1 MLHISTLTSANFF
14 CVFQFSDGSYTGFIQ
29 VHLRLSRPVT
39 VPAVEAA
46 SSEGASRQTGSHSQ
60 APSECQEGP
69 DCEPS
74 DKRTSF
80 YLPSDCVKQLHISSL
95 TTTREVIQGLL
106 KKFMVLDNPR
116 KFALYRQM
124 HRDGQGAETTLTA
137 GFFLFF
143 FCFGKHV
150 HELTVNEKF
159 LFPLQICSR
168 SFLCVSVL
176 SF

>member
-1 MLHISTLTSANFF
+1 M
-14 CVFQFSDGSYTGFIQ
+14 
-29 VHLRLSRPVT
+29 
-39 VPAVEAA
+39 EAA
-46 SSEGASRQTGSHSQ
+46 NSDGASRQTGSHSQ

-80 YLPSDCVKQLHISSL
+80 YLPSDCVKQLHISSR
-95 TTTREVIQGLL
+95 TTTREVIQALL

-124 HRDGQGAETTLTA
+124 HRDGQGAETTLAA
-137 GFFLFF
+137 GIFV
-143 FCFGKHV
+143 CFGKHAY
-150 HELTVNEKF
+150 ETTLNEKF

-168 SFLCVSVL
+168 SFLCASIL